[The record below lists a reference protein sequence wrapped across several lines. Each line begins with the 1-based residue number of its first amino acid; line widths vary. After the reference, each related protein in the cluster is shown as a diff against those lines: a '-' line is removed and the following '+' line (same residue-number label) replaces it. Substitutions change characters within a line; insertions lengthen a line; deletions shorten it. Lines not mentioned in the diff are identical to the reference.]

1 VLAGCV
7 LALLAVSAMTK
18 LYPFPRGAL
27 VDENGEPTVVGRTYL
42 QGIQD
47 ITQAVNDV
55 TNLDSG
61 TSYSA
66 AQLRDKIIE
75 LISALQG

>member
-1 VLAGCV
+1 
-7 LALLAVSAMTK
+7 MTK

-27 VDENGEPTVVGRTYL
+27 VDESGEPTVAGRTYL

-55 TNLDSG
+55 INLDDM
-61 TSYSA
+61 TTYTA
-66 AQLRDKIIE
+66 DELRDKLIE
-75 LISALQG
+75 LISVLQG

>member
-1 VLAGCV
+1 
-7 LALLAVSAMTK
+7 MTK
-18 LYPFPRGAL
+18 LYPFPCGAM
-27 VDENGEPTVVGRTYL
+27 VDEVGEPTIAGRTYL

-66 AQLRDKIIE
+66 AQLRDKLIE